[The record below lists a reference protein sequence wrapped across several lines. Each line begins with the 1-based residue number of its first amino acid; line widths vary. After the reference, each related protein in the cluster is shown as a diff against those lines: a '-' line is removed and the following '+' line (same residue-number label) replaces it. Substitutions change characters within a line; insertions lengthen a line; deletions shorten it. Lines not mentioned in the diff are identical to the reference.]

1 MPTNL
6 RQTLE
11 KAEGELITE
20 VKEWVRNA
28 SDNQM
33 RDIFAVLV
41 SMEEIE
47 EEEEEDEDEEEGPHP
62 FLTLQEFATT
72 WAQLNNLL
80 DQVREVDGGGGEAEK
95 SDAQTEEA
103 ASPGKA
109 SGRKGGKHRHCCEI
123 GKHEAEAAEAASS
136 KTAHPPPAAL

>member
-80 DQVREVDGGGGEAEK
+80 DQVREADGDDEQEE
-95 SDAQTEEA
+95 SDAQTETA

-123 GKHEAEAAEAASS
+123 GKHEAEAAAAAEA
-136 KTAHPPPAAL
+136 KPAHPPPAAL

>member
-62 FLTLQEFATT
+62 FATLQEFATT

-80 DQVREVDGGGGEAEK
+80 DQVREADGDDEQEE
-95 SDAQTEEA
+95 SDAQTETA

-123 GKHEAEAAEAASS
+123 GKHEAEAAEAAAS
-136 KTAHPPPAAL
+136 KPSHPPPAAL